1 MSGDLLGFIWI
12 GLIALMLGSINGMH
26 YTFKR
31 ITHMIS
37 AIIFIISSIAFLGIS
52 YYMIFIL

>member
-12 GLIALMLGSINGMH
+12 GLVALMFGSINGM
-26 YTFKR
+26 YYKFKR
-31 ITHMIS
+31 TTQIISTIT
-37 AIIFIISSIAFLGIS
+37 FIISSIAFLGIG